1 MFSKQPKDTN
11 QAENSEL
18 KDIIKNTETTLKEME
33 NNTPNTPENKPEL
46 VNSVEKISGIVSPY
60 FIVLVGLILSDD
72 NFFFGTILIIIGILS
87 LLKVTTKDINKVF
100 DWLKNFFSGDSN

>member
-1 MFSKQPKDTN
+1 MFSKQPKETN
-11 QAENSEL
+11 KPENSEL
-18 KDIIKNTETTLKEME
+18 KDIVKNTATNLTEME
-33 NNTPNTPENKPEL
+33 NNTPNLSENKPEL

-87 LLKVTTKDINKVF
+87 LLKITTKDINKVF
-100 DWLKNFFSGDSN
+100 DWLKNFFSNTDS